1 LGTSVIFLSDFL
13 NAEVVDV
20 KQHRVGRVQDLIVLM
35 TDPFPKVT
43 GVILKGTKV
52 RSIDWPLV
60 RSWDNKELS
69 LKVEGSQLQ
78 PHQRLEAELWLSRQV
93 LDKQIVDMD
102 GRRVVRVNDLQLSQ
116 VDGNLLL
123 VGVDIGA
130 RGLMRR
136 VGLEGLGRRVAA
148 ILGLDWPHKL
158 ISWEAVDPVK
168 SDVSS
173 VKLRIAHT
181 KLAAMHPADIAEIVH
196 ELSPDD
202 RSAVFAALDDEKA
215 ADTLE
220 EIQETGMQ
228 ASILERLDVERA
240 SDILEAM
247 KPDEAADLLADMPK
261 ERAQLLLQKME
272 EDEAEDVEELL
283 AYREDTAGG
292 LMTTGYVAVLHTLT
306 AAQAIDRLRELE
318 PDAESVYYVYVTD
331 EEEHLLGV
339 LSLRDL
345 IVAKPDTRIRDFM
358 IEKVMSVPVDAS
370 IRDVGAVIAKYNL
383 LAVPV
388 VDQHNRIQGIVTVD
402 DVMDRV
408 LPPRVAARRRRIF

>member
-1 LGTSVIFLSDFL
+1 MIFLSDFL
-13 NAEVVDV
+13 NAEVVDLR
-20 KQHRVGRVQDLIVLM
+20 QHRVGEVRDLIVVM
-35 TDPFPKVT
+35 SDPFPRVT
-43 GVILKGTKV
+43 GVVLKGNRRL
-52 RSIDWPLV
+52 RSIDWAVV

-69 LKVEGSQLQ
+69 LKVPLDQLQ
-78 PHQRLEAELWLSRQV
+78 GHSRQDSELWLSRQV

-123 VGVDIGA
+123 VGVDIGG

-136 VGLEGLGRRVAA
+136 LGLEGVGRRFTAA
-148 ILGLDWPHKL
+148 LGLDWPQKL

-181 KLAAMHPADIAEIVH
+181 KLAKLHPADIADIVN
-196 ELSPDD
+196 ELSPED

-220 EIQETGMQ
+220 EIHEPQMQ

-247 KPDEAADLLADMPK
+247 SPDEAADLLAGLPQQ
-261 ERAQLLLQKME
+261 RAQLLLQKME

-283 AYREDTAGG
+283 NYREDTAGG

-306 AAQAIDRLRELE
+306 AAQAIDRLRQLE
-318 PDAESVYYVYVTD
+318 PDAESVYYVYVVD

-345 IVAKPDTRIRDFM
+345 IVAKPQTHIRDFM
-358 IEKVMSVPVDAS
+358 IQKVIAIQLDARPRE
-370 IRDVGAVIAKYNL
+370 IAELIAKYNL

-388 VDQHNRIQGIVTVD
+388 VDEHNRIQGIVTVD
-402 DVMDRV
+402 DVMERV
-408 LPPRVAARRRRIF
+408 LPARAAARRHRIF

>member
-1 LGTSVIFLSDFL
+1 MIFLSDFL
-13 NAEVVDV
+13 SAEVVDLR
-20 KQHRVGRVQDLIVLM
+20 QHRIGRVRDLVVLM

-43 GVILKGTKV
+43 GVVLKGNRRI
-52 RSIDWPLV
+52 RSVDWSVV

-69 LKVEGSQLQ
+69 LKVEEANLQ
-78 PHQRLEAELWLSRQV
+78 PHLRVESELWLSRQV

-130 RGLMRR
+130 RGLARR
-136 VGLEGLGRRVAA
+136 VGLEGPGRRVAVG
-148 ILGLDWPHKL
+148 LGLDWPQKL

-168 SDVSS
+168 SDESS

-181 KLAAMHPADIAEIVH
+181 KLAKLHPADIADIVN
-196 ELSPDD
+196 ELSPED
-202 RSAVFAALDDEKA
+202 RNAVFAALDDEKA

-220 EIQETGMQ
+220 EIDEPQMQ

-247 KPDEAADLLADMPK
+247 SPDEVADLLADMPR
-261 ERAQLLLQKME
+261 ERAQQLLQKME

-292 LMTTGYVAVLHTLT
+292 LMTTQYVAVRHTLS
-306 AAQAIDRLRELE
+306 AAEAIDRLRELE
-318 PDAESVYYVYVTD
+318 PDAESVYYVYVVD

-345 IVAKPDTRIRDFM
+345 IVAKPSQAIRDFM
-358 IEKVMSVPVDAS
+358 IKNVMSVRVDAGP
-370 IRDVGAVIAKYNL
+370 REVAEVTAKYNL

-388 VDQHNRIQGIVTVD
+388 VDEHNRIQGIVTVD

-408 LPPRVAARRRRIF
+408 LPPRGGGGRRRRIF

>member
-1 LGTSVIFLSDFL
+1 
-13 NAEVVDV
+13 
-20 KQHRVGRVQDLIVLM
+20 M
-35 TDPFPKVT
+35 TEPFPRVT
-43 GVILKGTKV
+43 AVILKNNRKV
-52 RSIDWPLV
+52 RSLDWSVV

-69 LKVEGSQLQ
+69 LKVDEPSVQ
-78 PHQRLEAELWLSRQV
+78 PHPRADSELWLSRQI

-116 VDGNLLL
+116 VDGSMLL
-123 VGVDIGA
+123 VGVDIGG
-130 RGLMRR
+130 RGLARR
-136 VGLEGLGRRVAA
+136 IGIEGIGRRLAST
-148 ILGLDWPHKL
+148 LGIDWPQKL

-181 KLAAMHPADIAEIVH
+181 KLAKLHPADIADIVN
-196 ELSPDD
+196 ELSPED
-202 RSAVFAALDDEKA
+202 RNAVFAALDDEKA

-220 EIQETGMQ
+220 EIDEPQMQ

-247 KPDEAADLLADMPK
+247 APDEVADLLADLPR

-292 LMTTGYVAVLHTLT
+292 LMTTEYVAVLHTLT

-318 PDAESVYYVYVTD
+318 PNAESVYYVYVVD

-345 IVAKPDTRIRDFM
+345 IVAKPETRIRDFM
-358 IEKVMSVPVDAS
+358 IKNVISVGVDAGP
-370 IRDVGAVIAKYNL
+370 RDVAEVTSKYNL

-402 DVMDRV
+402 DVMERV
-408 LPPRVAARRRRIF
+408 MPGRSGGRRRRIF

>member
-1 LGTSVIFLSDFL
+1 MIFLSDFL

-20 KQHRVGRVQDLIVLM
+20 RQHRIGRVRDLVVLM
-35 TDPFPKVT
+35 ADPFPKVT
-43 GVILKGTKV
+43 GVILKGNRRV
-52 RSIDWPLV
+52 RSVDWSVV

-69 LKVEGSQLQ
+69 LKVDEASMQ
-78 PHQRLEAELWLSRQV
+78 PHARVDSELWLSRQI

-116 VDGNLLL
+116 VDGTLLL
-123 VGVDIGA
+123 VGVDIGS
-130 RGLMRR
+130 RGLARR
-136 VGLEGLGRRVAA
+136 VGVEGVGRRFAVA
-148 ILGLDWPHKL
+148 LGLDWPQRL
-158 ISWEAVDPVK
+158 ISWEAVDPIK
-168 SDVSS
+168 SDESS

-181 KLAAMHPADIAEIVH
+181 KLAKMHPADIADIVN

-202 RSAVFAALDDEKA
+202 RNAVFAALDDEKA

-220 EIQETGMQ
+220 EIEEPEMQ
-228 ASILERLDVERA
+228 ASILERLDLERA

-247 KPDEAADLLADMPK
+247 APDEVADLLADMPR
-261 ERAQLLLQKME
+261 ERAQQLLQKME

-292 LMTTGYVAVLHTLT
+292 LMTTEYVAVRHTLT
-306 AAQAIDRLRELE
+306 AAQAIERLRELE
-318 PDAESVYYVYVTD
+318 PDAESIYYVFVVD

-345 IVAKPDTRIRDFM
+345 IVAKPDQRIRDFM
-358 IEKVMSVPVDAS
+358 IKNVISVRLDAS
-370 IRDVGAVIAKYNL
+370 PHEVAEVTAKYNL

-402 DVMDRV
+402 DVMARV
-408 LPPRVAARRRRIF
+408 MPARAGGRRRRIF

>member
-1 LGTSVIFLSDFL
+1 
-13 NAEVVDV
+13 
-20 KQHRVGRVQDLIVLM
+20 M
-35 TDPFPKVT
+35 TEPFPRVT
-43 GVILKGTKV
+43 AVILKNNRKV
-52 RSIDWPLV
+52 RSLDWSVV

-69 LKVEGSQLQ
+69 LKVDEPSVQ
-78 PHQRLEAELWLSRQV
+78 PHPRADSELWLSRQI

-116 VDGNLLL
+116 VDGSMLL
-123 VGVDIGA
+123 VGVDIGG
-130 RGLMRR
+130 RGLARR
-136 VGLEGLGRRVAA
+136 IGLEGIGRRLAST
-148 ILGLDWPHKL
+148 LGIDWPQKL

-181 KLAAMHPADIAEIVH
+181 KLAKLHPADIADIVN
-196 ELSPDD
+196 ELSPED
-202 RSAVFAALDDEKA
+202 RNAVFAALDDEKA

-220 EIQETGMQ
+220 EIDEPQMQ

-247 KPDEAADLLADMPK
+247 APDEVADLLADLPR

-292 LMTTGYVAVLHTLT
+292 LMTTEYVAVLHTLT

-318 PDAESVYYVYVTD
+318 PNAESVYYVYVVD

-345 IVAKPDTRIRDFM
+345 IVAKPETRIRDFM
-358 IEKVMSVPVDAS
+358 IKNVISVGVDAGP
-370 IRDVGAVIAKYNL
+370 RDVAEVTSKYNL

-388 VDQHNRIQGIVTVD
+388 VDQHNRTQGIVTVD
-402 DVMDRV
+402 DVMERV
-408 LPPRVAARRRRIF
+408 MPGRTGGRRRRIF

>member
-1 LGTSVIFLSDFL
+1 MRDL
-13 NAEVVDV
+13 VV
-20 KQHRVGRVQDLIVLM
+20 QM
-35 TDPFPKVT
+35 TEPFPRVT
-43 GVILKGTKV
+43 GVILKNNRKV
-52 RSIDWPLV
+52 RSIDWSVV

-69 LKVEGSQLQ
+69 LKVDEPSLQ
-78 PHQRLEAELWLSRQV
+78 AHPRADSELWLSRQI

-116 VDGNLLL
+116 IDGSMLL
-123 VGVDIGA
+123 VGVDVGS
-130 RGLMRR
+130 RGLARR
-136 VGLEGLGRRVAA
+136 VGLEGLGRRFAST
-148 ILGLDWPHKL
+148 LHLDWPQKL
-158 ISWEAVDPVK
+158 ISWEAVDPVR

-181 KLAAMHPADIAEIVH
+181 KLAKLHPADIADIVH

-202 RSAVFAALDDEKA
+202 RSAVFAALSDEKA

-220 EIQETGMQ
+220 EIDETHMQ

-247 KPDEAADLLADMPK
+247 APDEVADLLADMPQ
-261 ERAQLLLQKME
+261 ERAQQLLQKME

-292 LMTTGYVAVLHTLT
+292 LMTTEYVAVLHTLT
-306 AAQAIDRLRELE
+306 AAEAIDRLRELE
-318 PDAESVYYVYVTD
+318 PDAANVYYVYVID
-331 EEEHLLGV
+331 DEEHLLGV

-345 IVAKPDTRIRDFM
+345 IVAKPETKIRDFM
-358 IEKVMSVPVDAS
+358 IKNVISVGVDAGP
-370 IRDVGAVIAKYNL
+370 REVAEVTAKYNL

-402 DVMDRV
+402 DVMERV
-408 LPPRVAARRRRIF
+408 MPARAGGRRRRIF

>member
-1 LGTSVIFLSDFL
+1 MIFLSDFL

-20 KQHRVGRVQDLIVLM
+20 RQHRIGRVRDLVVVM
-35 TDPFPKVT
+35 TEPFPRVT
-43 GVILKGTKV
+43 AVVLKNNRKV
-52 RSIDWPLV
+52 RSLDWSVV

-69 LKVEGSQLQ
+69 LKVDEPGVQ
-78 PHQRLEAELWLSRQV
+78 PHPRADSELWLSRQI

-116 VDGNLLL
+116 VDGSMLL
-123 VGVDIGA
+123 VGVDIGG
-130 RGLMRR
+130 RGLARR
-136 VGLEGLGRRVAA
+136 IGLEGIGRRLAST
-148 ILGLDWPHKL
+148 LGIDWPQKL

-181 KLAAMHPADIAEIVH
+181 KLAKLHPADIADIVN
-196 ELSPDD
+196 ELSPED
-202 RSAVFAALDDEKA
+202 RNAVFAALDDEKA

-220 EIQETGMQ
+220 EIDEPQMQ

-247 KPDEAADLLADMPK
+247 APDEVADLLADLPR

-292 LMTTGYVAVLHTLT
+292 LMTTEYVAVLHTLT

-318 PDAESVYYVYVTD
+318 PNAESVYYVYVVD

-345 IVAKPDTRIRDFM
+345 IVAKPETMIRDFM
-358 IEKVMSVPVDAS
+358 IKNVISVGVDAGP
-370 IRDVGAVIAKYNL
+370 RDVAEVTSKYNL

-402 DVMDRV
+402 DVMERV
-408 LPPRVAARRRRIF
+408 MPGRAGGRRRRIF

>member
-1 LGTSVIFLSDFL
+1 MIFLSDFV
-13 NAEVVDV
+13 NAEVVDLR
-20 KQHRVGRVQDLIVLM
+20 QHRVGRVRDLIVVM
-35 TDPFPKVT
+35 SDPFPRVT
-43 GVILKGTKV
+43 GVVLKNNPRV
-52 RSIDWPLV
+52 RSIDWGVV

-69 LKVEGSQLQ
+69 LKVEAQDLQ
-78 PHQRLEAELWLSRQV
+78 PHTRTDTELWLSRQV

-116 VDGNLLL
+116 VDGSMLL
-123 VGVDIGA
+123 VGVDIGS

-136 VGLEGLGRRVAA
+136 IGLEGLGRRVIAS
-148 ILGLDWPHKL
+148 LGRDWPHKL

-168 SDVSS
+168 SDVNS

-181 KLAAMHPADIAEIVH
+181 KLAKLHPADIAEIVH

-220 EIQETGMQ
+220 EIQDEQMQ

-247 KPDEAADLLADMPK
+247 SPDEAADLLADLPK
-261 ERAQLLLQKME
+261 ERAQQLLQKME

-283 AYREDTAGG
+283 AYRGDTAGG
-292 LMTTGYVAVLHTLT
+292 LMTTEYVGVLHTLT

-318 PDAESVYYVYVTD
+318 PDAESVYYVYVVD

-345 IVAKPDTRIRDFM
+345 IVAKPETPIRDCM
-358 IEKVMSVPVDAS
+358 IKNVIAVRVDAGPREVAEVTS
-370 IRDVGAVIAKYNL
+370 KYNL

-388 VDQHNRIQGIVTVD
+388 VDEHNRLQGIVTVD
-402 DVMDRV
+402 DVMERV
-408 LPPRVAARRRRIF
+408 MPARAGLRRRRIF

>member
-1 LGTSVIFLSDFL
+1 MIFLSDFL
-13 NAEVVDV
+13 NAEVVDIR
-20 KQHRVGRVQDLIVLM
+20 QHRVGRVRDLVVLM
-35 TDPFPKVT
+35 SDPFPRVT
-43 GVILKGTKV
+43 GVVLKGNRRV
-52 RSIDWPLV
+52 RSIDWGVV

-69 LKVEGSQLQ
+69 LKVEESQLQ
-78 PHQRLEAELWLSRQV
+78 PHTRMDAEMWLSRQV

-102 GRRVVRVNDLQLSQ
+102 GRRVVRVNDLQLAQ
-116 VDGNLLL
+116 VDGNMRL
-123 VGVDIGA
+123 VGVDIGG

-136 VGLEGLGRRVAA
+136 MGLEGAGRLIAGA
-148 ILGLDWPHKL
+148 LGLDWPHRL

-173 VKLRIAHT
+173 VRLRIAHT
-181 KLAAMHPADIAEIVH
+181 KLAKLHPADIAAIVH
-196 ELSPDD
+196 ELGPED
-202 RSAVFAALDDEKA
+202 RNAVFAALDDEKA
-215 ADTLE
+215 AETLE
-220 EIQETGMQ
+220 EIQEPQMQ

-247 KPDEAADLLADMPK
+247 SPDEAADLLGDLPR

-292 LMTTGYVAVLHTLT
+292 LMTTEYVAILHTLT

-318 PDAESVYYVYVTD
+318 PNAESIYYVYVVD

-345 IVAKPDTRIRDFM
+345 IVVKPDTLIKDFM
-358 IEKVMSVPVDAS
+358 IEKVIFV
-370 IRDVGAVIAKYNL
+370 DVGASVREVAEVIAKYNL
-383 LAVPV
+383 LALPV
-388 VDQHNRIQGIVTVD
+388 VDEHNRIQGIITVD
-402 DVMDRV
+402 DVMERV
-408 LPPRVAARRRRIF
+408 MPARAGRRRRIF

>member
-1 LGTSVIFLSDFL
+1 
-13 NAEVVDV
+13 
-20 KQHRVGRVQDLIVLM
+20 M
-35 TDPFPKVT
+35 TEPFPRVT
-43 GVILKGTKV
+43 GVILKGNPKV
-52 RSIDWPLV
+52 HSVDWTVV

-69 LKVEGSQLQ
+69 LKVDESSLQ
-78 PHQRLEAELWLSRQV
+78 PHARAYNELWLSRQI

-123 VGVDIGA
+123 VGVDIGS
-130 RGLMRR
+130 RGLARR
-136 VGLEGLGRRVAA
+136 VGLEGVGRRLTMAA
-148 ILGLDWPHKL
+148 RRDWPQKL

-168 SDVSS
+168 SDVNS

-181 KLAAMHPADIAEIVH
+181 KLAKLHPADIADIVNG
-196 ELSPDD
+196 LSPEAGTAV
-202 RSAVFAALDDEKA
+202 SAARDEEKA

-220 EIQETGMQ
+220 EIDEPQMQ

-247 KPDEAADLLADMPK
+247 APDEVADLLADMPR

-292 LMTTGYVAVLHTLT
+292 LMTTEYVAVLHTLT
-306 AAQAIDRLRELE
+306 AAQAIDRLRQLE
-318 PDAESVYYVYVTD
+318 PNAESVYYVYVVD

-345 IVAKPDTRIRDFM
+345 IVVKPETMIREFM
-358 IEKVMSVPVDAS
+358 IRSVISVGLDAS
-370 IRDVGAVIAKYNL
+370 PRDIGGVMEKYNL

-402 DVMDRV
+402 DVMERV
-408 LPPRVAARRRRIF
+408 MPGRVGQRRRRIF

>member
-1 LGTSVIFLSDFL
+1 MIFLSDFL
-13 NAEVVDV
+13 NAEVVDLR
-20 KQHRVGRVQDLIVLM
+20 QHRVGRVRDLVVVM
-35 TDPFPKVT
+35 NEPFPRVT
-43 GVILKGTKV
+43 GVILKNNRRV
-52 RSIDWPLV
+52 RSIDWTVV

-69 LKVEGSQLQ
+69 LKLDAAGLQ
-78 PHQRLEAELWLSRQV
+78 PHTRSDSELWLSRQI

-116 VDGNLLL
+116 VDGSLLL
-123 VGVDIGA
+123 VGVDIGG
-130 RGLMRR
+130 RGLARR
-136 VGLEGLGRRVAA
+136 VGLEGIGRRLAA
-148 ILGLDWPHKL
+148 AFGVDWPQKL

-181 KLAAMHPADIAEIVH
+181 KLAKLHPADIADIVN
-196 ELSPDD
+196 ELGPEDQ
-202 RSAVFAALDDEKA
+202 SAVFAALSDEKA

-220 EIQETGMQ
+220 EIDEPQMQ

-247 KPDEAADLLADMPK
+247 APDEVADLLADMPR
-261 ERAQLLLQKME
+261 ERAQQLLQKME
-272 EDEAEDVEELL
+272 EDEADDVEELL

-292 LMTTGYVAVLHTLT
+292 LMTTEYVAVLHTLT
-306 AAQAIDRLRELE
+306 AAQAIDRLRQLE
-318 PDAESVYYVYVTD
+318 PDAESVYYVYVVD

-345 IVAKPDTRIRDFM
+345 IVAKPETKIRDFM
-358 IEKVMSVPVDAS
+358 IKNVISVSLDARPREVAEVTS
-370 IRDVGAVIAKYNL
+370 KYNL

-388 VDQHNRIQGIVTVD
+388 VDEHNRIQGIVTVD
-402 DVMDRV
+402 DVIERV
-408 LPPRVAARRRRIF
+408 MPGRAGGRRRRIF

>member
-1 LGTSVIFLSDFL
+1 VIFLSDFL

-20 KQHRVGRVQDLIVLM
+20 RQHRIGRVRDLVVVM
-35 TDPFPKVT
+35 TEPFPRVT
-43 GVILKGTKV
+43 AVILKNNRKV
-52 RSIDWPLV
+52 RSLDWSVV

-69 LKVEGSQLQ
+69 LKVDEPGVQ
-78 PHQRLEAELWLSRQV
+78 PHPRADSELWLSRQI

-116 VDGNLLL
+116 VDGSMLL
-123 VGVDIGA
+123 VGVDIGG
-130 RGLMRR
+130 RGLARR
-136 VGLEGLGRRVAA
+136 IGLEGIGRRLAST
-148 ILGLDWPHKL
+148 LGIDWPQKL

-181 KLAAMHPADIAEIVH
+181 KLAKLHPADIADIVN
-196 ELSPDD
+196 ELSPED
-202 RSAVFAALDDEKA
+202 RNAVFAALDDEKA

-220 EIQETGMQ
+220 EIDEPQMQ

-247 KPDEAADLLADMPK
+247 APDEVADLLADLPR

-292 LMTTGYVAVLHTLT
+292 LMTTEYVAVLHTLT

-318 PDAESVYYVYVTD
+318 PNAESVYYVYVVD

-345 IVAKPDTRIRDFM
+345 IVAKPETMIRDFM
-358 IEKVMSVPVDAS
+358 IKNVISVGVDAGP
-370 IRDVGAVIAKYNL
+370 RDVAQVTSKYNL

-402 DVMDRV
+402 DVMERV
-408 LPPRVAARRRRIF
+408 MPGRAGGRRRRIF

>member
-1 LGTSVIFLSDFL
+1 LIFLSDFL

-20 KQHRVGRVQDLIVLM
+20 RQHRVGRVRDLVVVM
-35 TDPFPKVT
+35 AEPFPKVT
-43 GVILKGTKV
+43 GVILKNNRKV
-52 RSIDWPLV
+52 RSLDWSVV

-69 LKVEGSQLQ
+69 LKVDATGLQ
-78 PHQRLEAELWLSRQV
+78 PHGRADTELWLARQI

-116 VDGNLLL
+116 VDGTMLV
-123 VGVDIGA
+123 VGVDIGS
-130 RGLMRR
+130 RGLARR
-136 VGLEGLGRRVAA
+136 VGLEGLGRRITAT
-148 ILGLDWPHKL
+148 LGLDWPQRL

-168 SDVSS
+168 TDVSS

-181 KLAAMHPADIAEIVH
+181 KLARLHPADIADIVN

-202 RSAVFAALDDEKA
+202 RSAIFAALDDEKA

-220 EIQETGMQ
+220 EIDEPQMQ

-247 KPDEAADLLADMPK
+247 APDEVADLLADMPR
-261 ERAQLLLQKME
+261 ERAQQLLQKME
-272 EDEAEDVEELL
+272 EDEAGDVEELL

-292 LMTTGYVAVLHTLT
+292 LMTTEYVAVLHTLT
-306 AAQAIDRLRELE
+306 AAEAIERLRELE
-318 PDAESVYYVYVTD
+318 PDAESVYYVYVVD
-331 EEEHLLGV
+331 EEGHLLGV

-345 IVAKPDTRIRDFM
+345 IVAKPETRIRDFM
-358 IEKVMSVPVDAS
+358 IKNVISVRLDAGPREVAEVTS
-370 IRDVGAVIAKYNL
+370 KYNL

-388 VDQHNRIQGIVTVD
+388 VDEHNRIHGIVTVD
-402 DVMDRV
+402 DIMERVMPAR
-408 LPPRVAARRRRIF
+408 AGGRRRRIF

>member
-1 LGTSVIFLSDFL
+1 
-13 NAEVVDV
+13 
-20 KQHRVGRVQDLIVLM
+20 M
-35 TDPFPKVT
+35 TEPFPRVT
-43 GVILKGTKV
+43 AVILKNNRKV
-52 RSIDWPLV
+52 RSLDWSVV

-69 LKVEGSQLQ
+69 LKVDEPSVQ
-78 PHQRLEAELWLSRQV
+78 PHPRADSELWLSRQI

-116 VDGNLLL
+116 VDGSMLL
-123 VGVDIGA
+123 VGVDIGG
-130 RGLMRR
+130 RGLARR
-136 VGLEGLGRRVAA
+136 IGLEGIGRRLAST
-148 ILGLDWPHKL
+148 LGIDWPQKL

-181 KLAAMHPADIAEIVH
+181 KLAKLHPADIADIVN
-196 ELSPDD
+196 ELSPED
-202 RSAVFAALDDEKA
+202 RNAVFAALDDEKA

-220 EIQETGMQ
+220 EIDEPQMQ

-247 KPDEAADLLADMPK
+247 APDEVADLLADLPR

-292 LMTTGYVAVLHTLT
+292 LMTTEYVAVLHTLT

-318 PDAESVYYVYVTD
+318 PNAESVYYVYVVD

-345 IVAKPDTRIRDFM
+345 IVAKPETRIRDFM
-358 IEKVMSVPVDAS
+358 IKNVISVGVDAGP
-370 IRDVGAVIAKYNL
+370 RDVAEVTSKYNL

-402 DVMDRV
+402 DVMERV
-408 LPPRVAARRRRIF
+408 MPGRSGGRRRRIF

>member
-1 LGTSVIFLSDFL
+1 MIFLSDFL
-13 NAEVVDV
+13 NAEVVDIR
-20 KQHRVGRVQDLIVLM
+20 QHRIGRVRDLVVQM
-35 TDPFPKVT
+35 TEPFPRVT
-43 GVILKGTKV
+43 GVIIKGNRKL
-52 RSIDWPLV
+52 RSMDWSVV
-60 RSWDNKELS
+60 RSWDNRELS
-69 LKVEGSQLQ
+69 LK
-78 PHQRLEAELWLSRQV
+78 LEAGGLQQHARNESELWLSRQI

-123 VGVDIGA
+123 VGVDIGS
-130 RGLMRR
+130 RGLARR
-136 VGLEGLGRRVAA
+136 VGVEGVGRRLASL
-148 ILGLDWPHKL
+148 LGLDWPQKL

-181 KLAAMHPADIAEIVH
+181 RLAKLHPADIADIVN

-202 RSAVFAALDDEKA
+202 RNAVFAALDDEKA

-220 EIQETGMQ
+220 EIDEPQMQ

-247 KPDEAADLLADMPK
+247 APDEVADLLADMPP
-261 ERAQLLLQKME
+261 ERVQQLLQKME
-272 EDEAEDVEELL
+272 DDEAEDIEELL
-283 AYREDTAGG
+283 TYREDTAGG
-292 LMTTGYVAVLHTLT
+292 LMTTEYVAIEHSLT

-318 PDAESVYYVYVTD
+318 PDAESIFYVYVID

-345 IVAKPDTRIRDFM
+345 IVVKPETMVRDFM
-358 IEKVMSVPVDAS
+358 IKNVISVRLDATP
-370 IRDVGAVIAKYNL
+370 RDIGEIMEKYNL

-388 VDQHNRIQGIVTVD
+388 VDEHNRIQGIVTVD
-402 DVMDRV
+402 DVMERV
-408 LPPRVAARRRRIF
+408 LPARGGGRRRRMF

>member
-1 LGTSVIFLSDFL
+1 MIFLSDFL
-13 NAEVVDV
+13 NAEVVDLR
-20 KQHRVGRVQDLIVLM
+20 QHRVGRVRDLVVVM
-35 TDPFPKVT
+35 TEPFPRVT
-43 GVILKGTKV
+43 GVILKGNRKL
-52 RSIDWPLV
+52 RSIDWSVV

-69 LKVEGSQLQ
+69 LKVEAAALQ
-78 PHQRLEAELWLSRQV
+78 PHTRADTELWLARQV

-116 VDGNLLL
+116 VDGNMLL
-123 VGVDIGA
+123 VGVDIGS
-130 RGLMRR
+130 RGLARR
-136 VGLEGLGRRVAA
+136 VSLEGTGRRLASM
-148 ILGLDWPHKL
+148 LGLDWPQKL

-181 KLAAMHPADIAEIVH
+181 KLAKLHPADIADIVN
-196 ELSPDD
+196 ELSPED
-202 RSAVFAALDDEKA
+202 RNAVFAALDDEKA
-215 ADTLE
+215 AETLE
-220 EIQETGMQ
+220 EIDEPQTQ

-247 KPDEAADLLADMPK
+247 APDEVADLLADMPP
-261 ERAQLLLQKME
+261 ERAQQLLQKME
-272 EDEAEDVEELL
+272 DDEAEDVEELL
-283 AYREDTAGG
+283 NYREDTAGG
-292 LMTTGYVAVLHTLT
+292 LMTTEYVAIQHTLT

-318 PDAESVYYVYVTD
+318 PDAESIYYVYVVD

-345 IVAKPDTRIRDFM
+345 IIVKPETMIRDFM
-358 IEKVMSVPVDAS
+358 IKNIISVGLDAS
-370 IRDVGAVIAKYNL
+370 PRDVGEIMEKYNL

-402 DVMDRV
+402 DVMERV
-408 LPPRVAARRRRIF
+408 LPARGGGRRRRMF

>member
-1 LGTSVIFLSDFL
+1 MIFLSDFL

-20 KQHRVGRVQDLIVLM
+20 KQHRIGRVRDLIVLM
-35 TDPFPKVT
+35 SDPFPRVT
-43 GVILKGTKV
+43 GVVLKGN
-52 RSIDWPLV
+52 RRLRAIDWTVV

-69 LKVEGSQLQ
+69 LKLDESALQ
-78 PHQRLEAELWLSRQV
+78 AHTRADSELWLSRQV

-116 VDGNLLL
+116 VEGSMLL
-123 VGVDIGA
+123 VGVDIGG

-136 VGLEGLGRRVAA
+136 IGLEGMGRRASAA
-148 ILGLDWPHKL
+148 LGLDWPQKL

-181 KLAAMHPADIAEIVH
+181 KLARLHPADIADIVH
-196 ELSPDD
+196 ELGPED

-220 EIQETGMQ
+220 EIDEPQMQ
-228 ASILERLDVERA
+228 ASILERLDVDRA

-247 KPDEAADLLADMPK
+247 APDEAADLLADMPQ
-261 ERAQLLLQKME
+261 ERARQLLEKME

-283 AYREDTAGG
+283 SYRQDTAGG
-292 LMTTGYVAVLHTLT
+292 LMTTAYVGVLHKLT

-318 PDAESVYYVYVTD
+318 PDAESIFYCYVID

-345 IVAKPDTRIRDFM
+345 IVAKPETQIRDFM
-358 IEKVMSVPVDAS
+358 ITKVVSVPLDAS
-370 IRDVGAVIAKYNL
+370 PREVAEVISKYNL

-402 DVMDRV
+402 DVMERV
-408 LPPRVAARRRRIF
+408 MPARVAGRRRRIF

>member
-1 LGTSVIFLSDFL
+1 MIFLSDFL
-13 NAEVVDV
+13 NAEVVDLR
-20 KQHRVGRVQDLIVLM
+20 QHRVGRVRDLVVVM
-35 TDPFPKVT
+35 TDPFPRVT
-43 GVILKGTKV
+43 GVILKGSRKL
-52 RSIDWPLV
+52 RSLDWSVV

-69 LKVEGSQLQ
+69 LKAEAGGLQ
-78 PHQRLEAELWLSRQV
+78 PHTRADSELWLSRQI

-116 VDGNLLL
+116 VDGSMLL
-123 VGVDIGA
+123 VGVDIGG
-130 RGLMRR
+130 RGLARR
-136 VGLEGLGRRVAA
+136 VGLEGLGRRLASIV
-148 ILGLDWPHKL
+148 GLDWPQKL

-168 SDVSS
+168 SDVNS

-181 KLAAMHPADIAEIVH
+181 KLAKLHPADIADIVN

-220 EIQETGMQ
+220 EIDEPQMQ

-247 KPDEAADLLADMPK
+247 APDEVADLLADMPR
-261 ERAQLLLQKME
+261 ERAQQLLQKME

-292 LMTTGYVAVLHTLT
+292 LMTTEYVAVLHTLT

-318 PDAESVYYVYVTD
+318 PDAESVYYVYVVD

-345 IVAKPDTRIRDFM
+345 IVAKPDTKIRDFM
-358 IEKVMSVPVDAS
+358 IKNVISVGVDAGP
-370 IRDVGAVIAKYNL
+370 REVAEVTAKYNL

-402 DVMDRV
+402 DVMERV
-408 LPPRVAARRRRIF
+408 MPAKTGIRRRRIF

>member
-1 LGTSVIFLSDFL
+1 
-13 NAEVVDV
+13 
-20 KQHRVGRVQDLIVLM
+20 
-35 TDPFPKVT
+35 
-43 GVILKGTKV
+43 
-52 RSIDWPLV
+52 
-60 RSWDNKELS
+60 
-69 LKVEGSQLQ
+69 
-78 PHQRLEAELWLSRQV
+78 
-93 LDKQIVDMD
+93 
-102 GRRVVRVNDLQLSQ
+102 VRVNDLQLSQ
-116 VDGNLLL
+116 VDGSMLL
-123 VGVDIGA
+123 VGVDIGS

-136 VGLEGLGRRVAA
+136 IGLEGLGRRVVSS
-148 ILGLDWPHKL
+148 LGRDWPHKL

-168 SDVSS
+168 SDVNS

-181 KLAAMHPADIAEIVH
+181 KLAKLHPADIAEIVH

-220 EIQETGMQ
+220 EIQDEQMQ

-247 KPDEAADLLADMPK
+247 SPDEAADLLADLPK
-261 ERAQLLLQKME
+261 ERAQQLLQKME

-292 LMTTGYVAVLHTLT
+292 LMTTEYVGVLHTLT
-306 AAQAIDRLRELE
+306 AAQAIDRLRQLE
-318 PDAESVYYVYVTD
+318 PDAESVYYVYVVD

-345 IVAKPDTRIRDFM
+345 IVAKPETPIRDFM
-358 IEKVMSVPVDAS
+358 IKSVIAVRVDAGPREVAEVTS
-370 IRDVGAVIAKYNL
+370 KYNL

-388 VDQHNRIQGIVTVD
+388 VDEHNRLQGIVTVD
-402 DVMDRV
+402 DVMERV
-408 LPPRVAARRRRIF
+408 MPARAGLRRRRIF